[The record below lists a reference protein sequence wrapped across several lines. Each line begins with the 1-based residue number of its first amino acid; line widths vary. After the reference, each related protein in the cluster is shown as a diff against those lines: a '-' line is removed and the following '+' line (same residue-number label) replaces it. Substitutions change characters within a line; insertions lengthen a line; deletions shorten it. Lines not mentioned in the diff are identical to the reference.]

1 MAERLKERLLDRERL
16 ADLVVGPDA
25 YKDLPRILAAVQVWH
40 CGSGLTVPP
49 PDHPPLHP
57 PRPPPSA
64 TPPTLPH
71 HPLPDHTT
79 TTTPRIAI
87 PRHPTQP
94 PPTQKQCKSCT
105 SLTIFKK

>member
-49 PDHPPLHP
+49 HDT
-57 PRPPPSA
+57 PS
-64 TPPTLPH
+64 
-71 HPLPDHTT
+71 
-79 TTTPRIAI
+79 
-87 PRHPTQP
+87 
-94 PPTQKQCKSCT
+94 
-105 SLTIFKK
+105 